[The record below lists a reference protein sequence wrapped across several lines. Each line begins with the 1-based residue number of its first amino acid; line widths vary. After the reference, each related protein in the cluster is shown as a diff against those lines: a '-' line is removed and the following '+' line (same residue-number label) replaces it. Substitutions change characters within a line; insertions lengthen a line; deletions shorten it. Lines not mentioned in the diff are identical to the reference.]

1 MLSRSQRFKSCGY
14 WFASVV
20 AFTRV
25 FCDVLLVLFLGLVII
40 CTHEKIEVLVDHREC
55 ILSLA
60 KECSR
65 EELLVAH
72 ICLKAKGRFRME
84 IGVCFRGSWITF
96 QGFNI
101 KDQEC
106 CRWVKKQEH
115 QMDIVSH
122 KVDQQ
127 EVHSRNTNNSLVEQL
142 VLHGVKYVQRC
153 LSLGCNRF
161 TQHIRVRKAV
171 EATYLS
177 EITSVLSRINRAL
190 VMVKCGSSVNSML
203 EESIELEVVMDQV

>member
-65 EELLVAH
+65 
-72 ICLKAKGRFRME
+72 
-84 IGVCFRGSWITF
+84 GSWITF

-106 CRWVKKQEH
+106 CRWVKKQVH
-115 QMDIVSH
+115 IFVGNKTDFLYDSKNMNLRNMD
-122 KVDQQ
+122 K
-127 EVHSRNTNNSLVEQL
+127 VEQL

>member
-106 CRWVKKQEH
+106 CRWVKKQ
-115 QMDIVSH
+115 
-122 KVDQQ
+122 
-127 EVHSRNTNNSLVEQL
+127 VEQL

-153 LSLGCNRF
+153 LSLGGVLHVYRNLAWDVIYGFC
-161 TQHIRVRKAV
+161 Q
-171 EATYLS
+171 S
-177 EITSVLSRINRAL
+177 EV
-190 VMVKCGSSVNSML
+190 
-203 EESIELEVVMDQV
+203 